1 MSMSQLRA
9 VIDLNAIA
17 HNTRVIKAEAG
28 GAKLMCVVKADGYN
42 HGMRHVAEVMAANGA
57 DEFGVATLEEAV
69 LLRDAG
75 ITQPILF
82 WLWTPGSD
90 LLPAIERGIEVG
102 VLSLEQLEA
111 VIAVGRPVRV
121 TIGVDTGL
129 NRSGI
134 DEADWARAFTRLAL
148 QPQITVTG
156 LFSHLSSADELGSSA
171 TDEQVATFKRALD
184 IARACGLNPVCNHLA
199 NSPGL
204 LMHDDFGLEMV
215 RPGLA
220 CYGYS
225 PLPSSSYGSDLRPAM
240 TWEADVVTVKK
251 IAAGEGAS
259 YNLTWQAPV
268 DGYTAIVPVGYA
280 DGLPREVQ
288 GSFAVTINGHRYPQV
303 GRVCMDQIVVWLGP
317 ATDVKPGDTALLFGP
332 GERGEM
338 TATEVAD
345 AAGTI
350 NYEILCTPRGRTQR
364 VYMGG

>member
-1 MSMSQLRA
+1 MSQLRS
-9 VIDLNAIA
+9 IINLDAIA
-17 HNTRVIKAEAG
+17 HNTRVVKAEAG

-57 DEFGVATLEEAV
+57 DQFGVATLEEAV

-75 ITQPILF
+75 IMQPILF
-82 WLWTPGSD
+82 WLWTPTID
-90 LLPAIERGIEVG
+90 LSPAFDRGLDIG
-102 VLSLEQLEA
+102 VAGLEHVRA
-111 VIAVGRPVRV
+111 VVAAGQPARV
-121 TIGVDTGL
+121 TVGVDTGL

-134 DEADWARAFTRLAL
+134 DEEDWARAFTLLAM

-156 LFSHLSSADELGSSA
+156 LFSHLSSADELGSTA
-171 TDEQVATFKRALD
+171 TDEQVATFKRALA
-184 IARACGLNPVCNHLA
+184 IARACGLDPRCNHLA

-225 PLPSSSYGSDLRPAM
+225 PLPTSSYGSELRPAM
-240 TWEADVVTVKK
+240 TWEADVVTVKR
-251 IAAGEGAS
+251 IRAGEGAS
-259 YNLTWQAPV
+259 YNLTWHAPS

-288 GSFAVTINGHRYPQV
+288 GSFAVTINGRRYPQV
-303 GRVCMDQIVVWLGP
+303 GRVCMDQIVVWLG
-317 ATDVKPGDTALLFGP
+317 ATTDVEPGDTALLFGP
-332 GERGEM
+332 GDRGEM

-350 NYEILCTPRGRTQR
+350 NYEILCTPRGRTER
-364 VYMGG
+364 VYVGG